1 MNQNSNEYI
10 KTFLKIEKTE
20 GNDQTLFSVDENHK
34 IFSLY
39 SLENKKLDFEY
50 DKIFIDKDENSY
62 IYKVISQNCL
72 EEFFKGTNYCFISY
86 GESVNKK
93 FETLVGDIKDNYTN
107 NSDYGILIR
116 FLDELLIKINENEI
130 YNTIKFSNFMI
141 FENNLIDLTYF
152 GGKNKK
158 GYEIDS
164 NILLSKAYKINNDSN
179 IINKMNKIN
188 LDKFNDIINYL
199 HHIHKFLS
207 KLNKENIYNKSNIC
221 FIIYLFDKLSNKI
234 ISTISFIILLGSENL
249 YGKSKLKININ
260 NDINLNNNSNN
271 NKSIKVVKSSIE
283 TRYIFNSIINSIS
296 NNTYIKEINNNQ
308 KSTEEFESKLTTVLN
323 NICFN
328 KNISNIKFRIIGN
341 IRPIKGYYQY
351 TKDVLIFLFDCWKIL
366 NSQIKEKK
374 DVNDNNKDRI
384 QFELEFKIK
393 DQKNEINNLNRQI
406 EKLNKKIEFLDC
418 NYQKQISV
426 LKNYFE
432 FDGDINVLLSGNENT
447 KEMKYVNSYKNYQ
460 SIIHD
465 CKETQKNLE
474 KNLEESKNEI
484 NILKTKLNSRK
495 EQQDMI
501 NYYLS
506 AQNSKINSIN
516 NSGEKHKFNILSK
529 QIEELNQKIKNKD
542 KIISILQK
550 ELDKKTKII
559 FTLSNSK
566 IESKDE
572 SKIKSKNN
580 SESKMNEFSFKQELE
595 NMKYNEEQNLKE
607 IRNKYNSIFFEKK
620 EELHQMKKN
629 LDSIKIDNNNIKTE
643 LINIYE
649 LFMNFISFIEKNK
662 KNLNKILEELEQTI
676 LEINNKINNKNYP
689 NLLQE
694 LKEKNKAKIDLKEIY
709 KNDKSKNL
717 EIKNEEDNK
726 INLNQGLSD
735 INDRAKDL
743 IIKELKEKNK
753 LLSVTFDLQIKK
765 NNNNLIIINS
775 QKRTIEK
782 LELEISRYRQITNSK
797 INFSNDILTL
807 NTDFKDN
814 KIIKKS
820 FSFNKNDILKI
831 QKPCIIKRNKKLKDI
846 YNYDSFKDQTKNS
859 SNINNYTSSQSKRD
873 IISYNNKN
881 MKELILIQKR
891 INKVS
896 KNKRPFSVSNG
907 VKNNFIFET
916 K

>member
-20 GNDQTLFSVDENHK
+20 ENAQALFSVDKNHK

-39 SLENKKLDFEY
+39 SLENKNLDFEF
-50 DKIFIDKDENSY
+50 DKIFIDTDENPY
-62 IYKVISQNCL
+62 IYKIISQNCV
-72 EEFFKGTNYCFISY
+72 EEFIKGTNYCFISY

-93 FETLVGDIKDNYTN
+93 FETLIGDIKENYCN
-107 NSDYGILIR
+107 NSDYGILVR
-116 FLDELLIKINENEI
+116 FLDELLIKMNEI
-130 YNTIKFSNFMI
+130 ENYNSIKFSNFMI
-141 FENNLIDLTYF
+141 LENNLIDLTYF

-164 NILLSKAYKINNDSN
+164 NILLSNAYKINSDSN

-188 LDKFNDIINYL
+188 VDKFNDLIKYL

-221 FIIYLFDKLSNKI
+221 FIIYLFDKISNKI
-234 ISTISFIILLGSENL
+234 ISTMSFIILLGSENL
-249 YGKSKLKININ
+249 YGKSTIKINN
-260 NDINLNNNSNN
+260 GINLNNN
-271 NKSIKVVKSSIE
+271 NKSIKAAKSSIE

-296 NNTYIKEINNNQ
+296 NNIYINEMNNKQ
-308 KSTEEFESKLTTVLN
+308 KSNEEFESKLTTVLN

-366 NSQIKEKK
+366 NSQIEEKK
-374 DVNDNNKDRI
+374 EVKDNSKERI
-384 QFELEFKIK
+384 TFELEFKIK

-406 EKLNKKIEFLDC
+406 EKLHKKIEFLDC

-447 KEMKYVNSYKNYQ
+447 KEMKYVKSYKNYQ
-460 SIIHD
+460 NIIHD
-465 CKETQKNLE
+465 CQESQKNLE

-484 NILKTKLNSRK
+484 DMLKTKLNSRK

-506 AQNSKINSIN
+506 AQNAKISSIN

-529 QIEELNQKIKNKD
+529 QIEELNQKIKSKD
-542 KIISILQK
+542 KIISLLQK
-550 ELDKKTKII
+550 ELDKKTKMILTI
-559 FTLSNSK
+559 SK
-566 IESKDE
+566 TEMDTKNE
-572 SKIKSKNN
+572 SKIKSKNI
-580 SESKMNEFSFKQELE
+580 SENKMTEFSFKQELE
-595 NMKYNEEQNLKE
+595 NMKFNEEKNLKE
-607 IRNKYNSIFFEKK
+607 IKNKYNSMLFEKK
-620 EELHQMKKN
+620 EELYQLKKN
-629 LDSIKIDNNNIKTE
+629 IESIKIDNNNIKTE

-649 LFMNFISFIEKNK
+649 LFMDFISFIGKNR
-662 KNLNKILEELEQTI
+662 KNSNKNSEELEQMI
-676 LEINNKINNKNYP
+676 LDINNKINNRNYP

-694 LKEKNKAKIDLKEIY
+694 LKEKNKTKFDLKEMLM
-709 KNDKSKNL
+709 NDKSKNL
-717 EIKNEEDNK
+717 EIKNEDDK
-726 INLNQGLSD
+726 DIKLSQELSE

-753 LLSVTFDLQIKK
+753 LLSLTFDLQIKK

-782 LELEISRYRQITNSK
+782 LELELSAYRQIMKNKKNLSD
-797 INFSNDILTL
+797 NILTL
-807 NTDFKDN
+807 NTDFKDS

-820 FSFNKNDILKI
+820 FSFNKNDVLKI
-831 QKPCIIKRNKKLKDI
+831 QKPCIIKRNKKLNDI

-859 SNINNYTSSQSKRD
+859 SNINNYTSYQSKKD
-873 IISYNNKN
+873 KINYNNKKV
-881 MKELILIQKR
+881 KELILIQKR

-896 KNKRPFSVSNG
+896 KNKRPFSVSNE

-916 K
+916 KKI

>member
-20 GNDQTLFSVDENHK
+20 ENAQALFSVDKNHK

-39 SLENKKLDFEY
+39 SSENKKLDFEY
-50 DKIFIDKDENSY
+50 DKIFIDTDENPY
-62 IYKVISQNCL
+62 IYKIISQNCV
-72 EEFFKGTNYCFISY
+72 EEFIKGTNYCFISY

-93 FETLVGDIKDNYTN
+93 FETLVGDIKENYSN
-107 NSDYGILIR
+107 NSDYGILVR
-116 FLDELLIKINENEI
+116 FMDELLIKMNEI
-130 YNTIKFSNFMI
+130 ENYNSIKFSNFMI
-141 FENNLIDLTYF
+141 LENNLIDLTYF

-164 NILLSKAYKINNDSN
+164 NILLSNAYQINSDSN
-179 IINKMNKIN
+179 IINKMNIIN
-188 LDKFNDIINYL
+188 VDKFNDLIKYL

-221 FIIYLFDKLSNKI
+221 FIIYLFDKISNKI
-234 ISTISFIILLGSENL
+234 ISTMSFIILLGSENL
-249 YGKSKLKININ
+249 YGKSTIKIN
-260 NDINLNNNSNN
+260 NDINLNNN
-271 NKSIKVVKSSIE
+271 NKSIKAAKSSIE

-296 NNTYIKEINNNQ
+296 NNIYINKMNNKQ
-308 KSTEEFESKLTTVLN
+308 KSNEEFESKLTTVLN

-366 NSQIKEKK
+366 NSQIEEKK
-374 DVNDNNKDRI
+374 EVKDNSKERI
-384 QFELEFKIK
+384 TFELEFKIK

-406 EKLNKKIEFLDC
+406 EKLHKKIEFLDC

-447 KEMKYVNSYKNYQ
+447 KEMKYVKSYKNYQ
-460 SIIHD
+460 NIIHD
-465 CKETQKNLE
+465 CQESQKNLE

-484 NILKTKLNSRK
+484 DMLKTKLNSRK

-516 NSGEKHKFNILSK
+516 SSGEKHKFNILSK
-529 QIEELNQKIKNKD
+529 QIEELNQKIKSKD
-542 KIISILQK
+542 KIISLLQK
-550 ELDKKTKII
+550 ELDKKTKMILTI
-559 FTLSNSK
+559 SK
-566 IESKDE
+566 TEMDTKNE
-572 SKIKSKNN
+572 SKIKSKNI
-580 SESKMNEFSFKQELE
+580 SENKMTEFSFKQELE
-595 NMKYNEEQNLKE
+595 NMKFNEEKNLKE
-607 IRNKYNSIFFEKK
+607 IKNKYNSMLFEKK
-620 EELHQMKKN
+620 EELYQLKKN
-629 LDSIKIDNNNIKTE
+629 IESIKIDNNNIKTE

-649 LFMNFISFIEKNK
+649 LFMDFISFIGKNR
-662 KNLNKILEELEQTI
+662 KNSNKNSEELEQMI
-676 LEINNKINNKNYP
+676 LDINNKINNRNYP

-694 LKEKNKAKIDLKEIY
+694 LKEKNKTKFDLKEMFM
-709 KNDKSKNL
+709 NDKSKNL
-717 EIKNEEDNK
+717 EIKNEDDK
-726 INLNQGLSD
+726 DIKLSQELSE

-753 LLSVTFDLQIKK
+753 LLSLTFDLQIKK

-782 LELEISRYRQITNSK
+782 LELELSAYRQIMKNKKNLSD
-797 INFSNDILTL
+797 NILTL
-807 NTDFKDN
+807 NTDFKDS

-820 FSFNKNDILKI
+820 FSFNKNDVLKI
-831 QKPCIIKRNKKLKDI
+831 QKPCIIKRNKKLNDI

-859 SNINNYTSSQSKRD
+859 SNINNYTSYQSKKD
-873 IISYNNKN
+873 KINYNNKKV
-881 MKELILIQKR
+881 KELILIQKR

-896 KNKRPFSVSNG
+896 KNKRPFSVSNE

>member
-20 GNDQTLFSVDENHK
+20 EDAQALFSVDKNHK

-39 SLENKKLDFEY
+39 SSENKKLDFEY
-50 DKIFIDKDENSY
+50 DKIFIDTDENPY
-62 IYKVISQNCL
+62 IYKIISQNCI
-72 EEFFKGTNYCFISY
+72 EEFIKGTNYCFISY

-93 FETLVGDIKDNYTN
+93 FETLVGDIKENYSN
-107 NSDYGILIR
+107 NSDYGILVR
-116 FLDELLIKINENEI
+116 FMDELLIKMNEI
-130 YNTIKFSNFMI
+130 ENYNSIKFSNFMI
-141 FENNLIDLTYF
+141 LENILIDLTYF

-164 NILLSKAYKINNDSN
+164 NILLSNAYQINSDSN
-179 IINKMNKIN
+179 IINKMNIIN
-188 LDKFNDIINYL
+188 VDKFNDLIKYL

-221 FIIYLFDKLSNKI
+221 FIIYLFDKISNKI
-234 ISTISFIILLGSENL
+234 ISTMSFIILLGSENL
-249 YGKSKLKININ
+249 YGKSTIKIN
-260 NDINLNNNSNN
+260 NDINLNNN
-271 NKSIKVVKSSIE
+271 NKSIKAAKSSIE

-296 NNTYIKEINNNQ
+296 NNIYINEMNNKQ
-308 KSTEEFESKLTTVLN
+308 KSNEEFESKLTTVLN

-366 NSQIKEKK
+366 NSQIEEKK
-374 DVNDNNKDRI
+374 EVKDNSKERI
-384 QFELEFKIK
+384 TFELEFKIK

-406 EKLNKKIEFLDC
+406 EKLHKKIEFLDC

-447 KEMKYVNSYKNYQ
+447 KEMKYVKSYKNYQ
-460 SIIHD
+460 NIIHD
-465 CKETQKNLE
+465 CQESQKNLE

-484 NILKTKLNSRK
+484 DMLKTKLNSRK

-506 AQNSKINSIN
+506 AQNAKISSIN

-529 QIEELNQKIKNKD
+529 QIEELNQKIKSKD
-542 KIISILQK
+542 KIISLLQK
-550 ELDKKTKII
+550 ELDKKTKMILTI
-559 FTLSNSK
+559 SK
-566 IESKDE
+566 TEMDTKNE
-572 SKIKSKNN
+572 SKIKSKNI
-580 SESKMNEFSFKQELE
+580 SENKMTEFSFKQELE
-595 NMKYNEEQNLKE
+595 NMKFNEEKNLKE
-607 IRNKYNSIFFEKK
+607 IKNKYNSMLFEKK
-620 EELHQMKKN
+620 EELYQLKKN
-629 LDSIKIDNNNIKTE
+629 IESIKIDNNNIKTE

-649 LFMNFISFIEKNK
+649 LFMDFISFIGKNR
-662 KNLNKILEELEQTI
+662 KNSNKNSEELEQMI
-676 LEINNKINNKNYP
+676 LDINNKINNRNYP

-694 LKEKNKAKIDLKEIY
+694 LKEKNKTKFDLKEMFM
-709 KNDKSKNL
+709 NDKSKNL
-717 EIKNEEDNK
+717 EIKNEDDK
-726 INLNQGLSD
+726 DIKLSQELSE

-753 LLSVTFDLQIKK
+753 LLSLTFDLQIKK

-782 LELEISRYRQITNSK
+782 LELELSAYRQIMKNKKNLSD
-797 INFSNDILTL
+797 NILTL
-807 NTDFKDN
+807 NIDFKDS
-814 KIIKKS
+814 KIIRKS
-820 FSFNKNDILKI
+820 FSFNKNDVLKI
-831 QKPCIIKRNKKLKDI
+831 QKPCIIKRNKKLNDI

-873 IISYNNKN
+873 KINYNNKKV
-881 MKELILIQKR
+881 KELILIQKR

-896 KNKRPFSVSNG
+896 KNKRPFSVSNE